1 MQVGIKVQV
10 GKLLRTSKKIDMK
23 LPGIF
28 KHILDGLLGGIE
40 IFFGW
45 LNISS
50 TFVNLQYISTLLRQ

>member
-28 KHILDGLLGGIE
+28 KHILDGLLGGME
-40 IFFGW
+40 ICFSWF
-45 LNISS
+45 NISS
-50 TFVNLQYISTLLRQ
+50 TFVNLQYISALLRQ